1 MSELPLRVAG
11 GVWRLNDKGEC
22 ELKLAIHAGLHK
34 TASSSFQFL
43 CRAFEDKLLVE
54 GICYQKYDRGEN
66 FSYLANALQRGKTD
80 ELEFVLRQAASEVSE
95 TDTVLISGEDFENC
109 LIDHDLA
116 RALEDVAY
124 RLGFDQLEWFFVY
137 RNPLDYLK
145 SIYGEMSKHNVCLNI
160 EDVAGEIFEN
170 GYFCV
175 ENENYRY
182 KFVFD
187 FFQFFDSF
195 SAVTNN
201 NCEAIEYENFCAPFP
216 GHEMLRRISLSE
228 DYLNHIK
235 RSEISKRKFNTRLTI
250 EETEIRYALNALG
263 IPFSQENWH
272 ENKSK
277 LMPLVNG
284 RIDSYNNLIP
294 QIGEKF
300 ANLFDNGRAPGAANP
315 KNVRK
320 R

>member
-1 MSELPLRVAG
+1 
-11 GVWRLNDKGEC
+11 
-22 ELKLAIHAGLHK
+22 
-34 TASSSFQFL
+34 
-43 CRAFEDKLLVE
+43 
-54 GICYQKYDRGEN
+54 
-66 FSYLANALQRGKTD
+66 
-80 ELEFVLRQAASEVSE
+80 
-95 TDTVLISGEDFENC
+95 
-109 LIDHDLA
+109 
-116 RALEDVAY
+116 
-124 RLGFDQLEWFFVY
+124 
-137 RNPLDYLK
+137 
-145 SIYGEMSKHNVCLNI
+145 
-160 EDVAGEIFEN
+160 
-170 GYFCV
+170 
-175 ENENYRY
+175 
-182 KFVFD
+182 
-187 FFQFFDSF
+187 
-195 SAVTNN
+195 
-201 NCEAIEYENFCAPFP
+201 
-216 GHEMLRRISLSE
+216 MLRRISLSE